1 MKLSAKHLLNTD
13 LSKTVTHFTL
23 KIELGVVSL
32 EATLNTERMAPDLF
46 TDTLS
51 LVTESGFMNSEL
63 FPEWLQ
69 NFAHVRPTK
78 DDPVLFILDSQVSH
92 CTLAAVVF
100 RRKNLLYT
108 FILATPRKPQT
119 AILRRGIFWSS
130 ESSVLARSR

>member
-1 MKLSAKHLLNTD
+1 
-13 LSKTVTHFTL
+13 
-23 KIELGVVSL
+23 VVSL

-46 TDTLS
+46 TNAPTDTLS

-69 NFAHVRPTK
+69 DFAHVRPTK

-100 RRKNLLYT
+100 RRKKITVHFYPCHPT
-108 FILATPRKPQT
+108 EATNCNP
-119 AILRRGIFWSS
+119 
-130 ESSVLARSR
+130 